1 MENKLKVAQEFVN
14 NSIPNQELSYANQ
27 LTVKQWNDIINV
39 LRVQTNTT
47 TNYLRQLHSWLIG
60 INNTEDYAVVEDGLN
75 LYSWIKQTL
84 DSFTSDL
91 FNTLNSKYVTL
102 DTEQRISSDK
112 IFDKNIILSGPENL
126 IYPSTNNS
134 SLIGTPSKHFKQGY
148 INDLRS
154 LLILPIPLS
163 SEESVNN
170 TGSIGSTLY
179 AWDTAYI
186 NNVYSKV
193 LYENGK
199 PLSEIYLKEHQPI
212 NHLATKVELEEHKND
227 FDNPHRVTKE
237 QLGLGDLDSTLEA
250 LEDKID
256 ELIQNDDTLQSALAN
271 YYTKVQTLDLL
282 GAKADITYVNEKIAA
297 LVAEELDSNPET
309 LNTLRELSTALGND
323 ENFATTV
330 ANQIGLKADKTDLN
344 AHINDKNNP
353 HEVKIEQ
360 IEGLE
365 ERLNGLGED
374 GDSTGEALNEHILD
388 KNNPHEVKIDQIPG
402 LREELDD
409 KFNVEDLDLSNY
421 YTKDETYNKDEVDNM
436 LENLGNRFSSYYT
449 AGEGIHIS
457 NDGVISLS
465 VEFAEEG
472 SY

>member
-60 INNTEDYAVVEDGLN
+60 INNTEDYAIVEDGLN
-75 LYSWIKQTL
+75 LYDWIKRTL
-84 DSFTSDL
+84 ENFTSEI

-102 DTEQRISSDK
+102 NTEQQILSDK
-112 IFDKNIILSGPENL
+112 IFSKDIILSGSENS
-126 IYPSTNNS
+126 IYPSVNNS
-134 SLIGTPSKHFKQGY
+134 SLIGSTSKHFKQGY

-163 SEESVNN
+163 SETPMTNV
-170 TGSIGSTLY
+170 GSIGSTLY
-179 AWDTAYI
+179 SWSTAYI
-186 NNVYSKV
+186 NNIYSKV
-193 LYENGK
+193 IYENGK
-199 PLSEIYLKEHQPI
+199 PLSSIYLKEHQPI
-212 NHLATKVELEEHKND
+212 NHLATKAELEEHKND
-227 FDNPHRVTKE
+227 FGNPHRVTKE

-250 LEDKID
+250 LENKID
-256 ELIQNDDTLQSALAN
+256 ELIQNDDTLQSALEN
-271 YYTKVQTLDLL
+271 YYTKVQTTDLL
-282 GAKADITYVNEKIAA
+282 GAKADITYVNEKVAELI
-297 LVAEELDSNPET
+297 AEELDSNPDM

-330 ANQIGLKADKTDLN
+330 ANQIGQKADKSDLD

-353 HEVKIEQ
+353 HEV
-360 IEGLE
+360 
-365 ERLNGLGED
+365 
-374 GDSTGEALNEHILD
+374 T
-388 KNNPHEVKIDQIPG
+388 IDQIPG
-402 LREELDD
+402 LREELNG
-409 KFNVEDLDLSNY
+409 KFDTDDLDLSNY
-421 YTKDETYNKDEVDNM
+421 YTKDETYNKNEVDTM
-436 LENLGNRFSSYYT
+436 LENLGNVFYSYYT

-465 VEFAEEG
+465 VELAEEG